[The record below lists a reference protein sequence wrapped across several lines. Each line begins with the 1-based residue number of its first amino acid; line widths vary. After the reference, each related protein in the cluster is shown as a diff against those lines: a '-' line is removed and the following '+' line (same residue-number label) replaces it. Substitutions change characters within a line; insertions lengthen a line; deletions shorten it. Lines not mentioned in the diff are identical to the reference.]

1 MRIISISEL
10 DRKPLF
16 KKGYMKIFILA
27 VLLLILGTILTSVAN
42 LIITFADTD
51 TPAEIEAFIKT
62 YNTVSAISILSI
74 QVGIVF
80 FSLSTFVGA
89 LVDKTLSEEVRRGMV
104 LVSGFGILALGIM
117 MIFQRFIMFVF

>member
-1 MRIISISEL
+1 MKIISSSEL

-27 VLLLILGTILTSVAN
+27 VLLLILGILLISVTA
-42 LIITFADTD
+42 LVITFADPD
-51 TPAEIEAFIKT
+51 TPAEYEVFYRT
-62 YNTVSAISILSI
+62 MNTLSTISILSI
-74 QVGIVF
+74 QIGIVF

-89 LVDKTLSEEVRRGMV
+89 LVDKTLSGEVRRGMV

-117 MIFQRFIMFVF
+117 MITVMIFI

>member
-1 MRIISISEL
+1 MIISSSEL

-16 KKGYMKIFILA
+16 KKGYMSIFILS
-27 VLLLILGTILTSVAN
+27 VLLLILGIILLSVAR
-42 LIITFADTD
+42 LIVAFTD
-51 TPAEIEAFIKT
+51 VNTTAEIRALAKKLNF
-62 YNTVSAISILSI
+62 VSAISILCI

-80 FSLSTFVGA
+80 FSLSTFMGA

-117 MIFQRFIMFVF
+117 MTFTIIIF

>member
-1 MRIISISEL
+1 
-10 DRKPLF
+10 
-16 KKGYMKIFILA
+16 MKIFILA
-27 VLLLILGTILTSVAN
+27 VFLLILGIILTSVAN
-42 LIITFADTD
+42 LSVIFADPD
-51 TPAEIEAFIKT
+51 TQAEYEAFIKMFST
-62 YNTVSAISILSI
+62 ISTLSILSI

-117 MIFQRFIMFVF
+117 MITIRLSL

>member
-27 VLLLILGTILTSVAN
+27 VLLLILGIILISVAN
-42 LIITFADTD
+42 LIIAFADTD
-51 TPAEIEAFIKT
+51 TPAEIEDFIKT
-62 YNTVSAISILSI
+62 FNTVSAISILSI

-89 LVDKTLSEEVRRGMV
+89 LVDKTLSEGVRRGMV
-104 LVSGFGILALGIM
+104 LASAFGILALGIS
-117 MIFQRFIMFVF
+117 FITIIVF

>member
-1 MRIISISEL
+1 MRIISSSEL
-10 DRKPLF
+10 DRIPLF

-27 VLLLILGTILTSVAN
+27 VFLLILGIILTSVAN
-42 LIITFADTD
+42 LNIIFADLD
-51 TPAEIEAFIKT
+51 TQAEYEAFIKMFST
-62 YNTVSAISILSI
+62 ISTLSILSI

-117 MIFQRFIMFVF
+117 MITIRLSL